1 MIPVAPSLEGF
12 TGQFRS
18 LAPADRAAF
27 VAGVLRAQGWD
38 TGRDGCLI
46 VATREDETRRVHVGP
61 VPSDVGDAD
70 IDEVVI
76 VPSRF
81 EPLRTVLPGNADAT
95 VGDSGRMPDASV
107 LDSATLHEQLLYAVD
122 RERAER
128 LYRDHFDADF
138 YASDGGRD
146 PGLGPSR
153 RLAVAVVL
161 LLAVSV
167 ALPVLAG
174 VVPAGP
180 LWGDTSPDGDR
191 LVETSADPEVGAGAP
206 VTPTPTPTPI
216 PTGTTS
222 LSPEE
227 VQDPDRL
234 ARAHGRALEGHPVA
248 MHAEFTGP
256 RFLTGFDTRR
266 SGFDPNDTVTI
277 RAHVESDSQYHVVR
291 RTNFTGSPFTS
302 VRWQFERFAD
312 GRAEYR
318 RFEGENSTEYQ
329 RRPLA
334 AVLNGSESVATWT
347 RFVLPRYLNTTRTEV
362 KSIGTGTKPRY
373 RLLATGEPLALDHET
388 RDYRAVAVV
397 TSDGWIGVLRVSYRH
412 PDTGARVVVRV
423 RYVRSPGAVESPG
436 WYDEVTGR
444 SEPESPLR
452 TD

>member
-1 MIPVAPSLEGF
+1 VISVPPSLEAF

-18 LAPADRAAF
+18 LAPVDRAAL

-38 TGRDGCLI
+38 ADRDGRLI
-46 VATREDETRRVHVGP
+46 VATRETETRRIHVGP
-61 VPSDVGDAD
+61 APSDAGDID
-70 IDEVVI
+70 VDEVVV

-81 EPLRTVLPGNADAT
+81 DPLRAVLPGAADAT
-95 VGDSGRMPDASV
+95 VGDSGRVPGASV

-122 RERAER
+122 REQAER

-138 YASDGGRD
+138 HAGDGGRA
-146 PGLGPSR
+146 PGLNSSR
-153 RLAVAVVL
+153 QLAVAAVL

-180 LWGDTSPDGDR
+180 WGDTSSEGERP
-191 LVETSADPEVGAGAP
+191 VEPSADAGVGAGAP
-206 VTPTPTPTPI
+206 VTPT

-227 VQDPDRL
+227 VQSPDRL
-234 ARAHGRALEGHPVA
+234 ARAHARALESHPVA

-266 SGFDPNDTVTI
+266 SGFDLNDTVTI
-277 RAHVESDSQYHVVR
+277 RAHVESDSRYHVVR
-291 RTNFTGSPFTS
+291 QTNFSGSPFTS

-318 RFEGENSTEYQ
+318 RFEAENSTEYE

-362 KSIGTGTKPRY
+362 ESVGTGSTPRY

-444 SEPESPLR
+444 SEPESPLPA
-452 TD
+452 D